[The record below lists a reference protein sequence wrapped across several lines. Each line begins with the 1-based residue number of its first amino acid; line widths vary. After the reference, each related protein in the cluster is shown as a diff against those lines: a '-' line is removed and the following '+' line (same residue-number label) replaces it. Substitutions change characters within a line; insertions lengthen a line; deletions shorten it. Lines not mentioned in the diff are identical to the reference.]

1 MNNGLWQ
8 VWARDRG
15 IGKRPYKVGDP
26 VPQSEAF
33 ERVGDLKKDPKVS
46 DAWMDDGQKVKRK

>member
-1 MNNGLWQ
+1 MSEKLWQ
-8 VWARDRG
+8 VWARDKDS
-15 IGKRPYKVGDP
+15 GKADYMVGDP

-33 ERVGDLKKDPKVS
+33 ERIEDLKKDPKVK